1 MPTKTPRR
9 TIRGKTAWAVLLSLT
24 ATLLVACSSGSGAG
38 DDLSS
43 EPVTLRFT
51 WWGADDRHK
60 RTQQIIDLFQKEH
73 PNITVR
79 GEFKEWNGYWDSL
92 ATTVAANDAPDLI
105 QMDELYLASY
115 AERGALLD
123 LNEAKKH
130 LVTNDF
136 DGKALATGAIDGKQ
150 YGLPVGLASY
160 SIVVNTDLLAKY
172 GVAMPDDTKW
182 SWDDLRKVGEE
193 VSKAGGGSVWGV
205 QSGGFNDTGGL
216 HIRAR
221 QAGASLFD
229 DKGKVVMP
237 PQVLQDYWS
246 YLLDIARSGVAPPP
260 PVTVE
265 KASGS
270 LNQSL
275 TATNT
280 AAFGLWWNTQL
291 TALTAASG
299 AKLKLLRLPGEAQ
312 AKAPAAY
319 YKPSMFWS
327 VSARTKHPAE
337 AAAFVNFLANNEAAA
352 NILLTERGVPAN
364 QKMRAAIAGKLKETD
379 KAAAEFLDT
388 LPISDPPRVTP
399 NGASTIET
407 ILKRH
412 TENVLF
418 GRATPEQSATA
429 FIKELQSEV
438 DSAR

>member
-1 MPTKTPRR
+1 MLTQVIRR
-9 TIRGKTAWAVLLSLT
+9 AVWPVLLSLT
-24 ATLLVACSSGSGAG
+24 ATLMVACSSGSGADG
-38 DDLSS
+38 ELST

-60 RTQQIIDLFQKEH
+60 RTQQVIELFQKQH

-92 ATTVAANDAPDLI
+92 ATTVAANDAPDII

-123 LNEAKKH
+123 LNEARKH
-130 LVTNDF
+130 LDTSGF

-150 YGLPVGLASY
+150 YALPVGLAAY
-160 SIVVNTDLLAKY
+160 SVVVNTDLLAKY
-172 GVAMPDDTKW
+172 GVALPDDTKW
-182 SWDDLRKVGEE
+182 TWEDLRKAGEQ
-193 VSKAGGGSVWGV
+193 VSKAGGGTVWGI
-205 QSGGFNDTGGL
+205 QSWGFNDAGGL
-216 HIRAR
+216 HVWAR
-221 QAGASLFD
+221 QAGSALFD
-229 DKGKVVMP
+229 DQGKVVVP
-237 PQVLQDYWS
+237 PKVLQDYWT
-246 YLLDIARSGVAPPP
+246 YLLDIAKAGTAPPP

-265 KASGS
+265 KASAG
-270 LNQSL
+270 LNQSA

-280 AAFGLWWNTQL
+280 AAFAMWWNTQL

-327 VSARTKHPAE
+327 VSSRTKHPAE
-337 AAAFVNFLANNEAAA
+337 AAAFVNFLANNEEAAKV
-352 NILLTERGVPAN
+352 LLTERGVPAN
-364 QKMRAAIAGKLKETD
+364 EKTRAAITGQLKETD
-379 KAAAEFLDT
+379 KAAADFLGT
-388 LPISDPPRVTP
+388 LPVSDPPRVTP
-399 NGASTIET
+399 NGASTIEA

-418 GRATPEQSATA
+418 GRATPEQTAAA

>member
-1 MPTKTPRR
+1 MRTKVIRR
-9 TIRGKTAWAVLLSLT
+9 LMLASMLTLSAALP
-24 ATLLVACSSGSGAG
+24 VACSGGSDAG
-38 DDLSS
+38 RELSA

-51 WWGADDRHK
+51 WWGSDDRHK
-60 RTQQIIDLFQKEH
+60 RTQQVIELFQKQH

-92 ATTVAANDAPDLI
+92 ATTVAANDAPDII

-123 LNEAKKH
+123 LNEARKH
-130 LVTNDF
+130 LDTAGF

-150 YGLPVGLASY
+150 YALPVGLSAY

-172 GVAMPDDTKW
+172 GVALPDDTKW
-182 SWDDLRKVGEE
+182 SWEDLRKAGEQ
-193 VSKAGGGSVWGV
+193 VSKAGGGTVWGI
-205 QSGGFNDTGGL
+205 QSFGFNDAGGL
-216 HIRAR
+216 NIWAR

-229 DKGKVVMP
+229 DKGKVVVP
-237 PQVLQDYWS
+237 PKVLQDYWS
-246 YLLDIARSGVAPPP
+246 YLLDLAKNGIAPPP

-265 KASGS
+265 KASAG
-270 LNQSL
+270 LPQSA

-280 AAFGLWWNTQL
+280 AAFGAWWNTQL
-291 TALTAASG
+291 TAVTAASG

-312 AKAPAAY
+312 AKAPSAY

-327 VSARTKHPAE
+327 VSARSKHPAE
-337 AAAFVNFLANNEAAA
+337 AAAFVSFLGNNGEAA
-352 NILLTERGVPAN
+352 NVLLTERGVPAN
-364 QKMRAAIAGKLKETD
+364 KKLRAAINDKLKETD
-379 KAAAEFLDT
+379 KIAAEFLDK
-388 LPISDPPRVTP
+388 LPVSDPPRVTP
-399 NGASTIET
+399 NGASTIEA

-418 GRATPEQSATA
+418 GRSTPEQAATA

-438 DSAR
+438 DAAR